1 MRLTVKS
8 PPLEKLPWNVLEFE
22 HLKLTT
28 PLIQMNE
35 TISSFHLDD
44 SLLAGTLILG
54 KHFQRV
60 IKIWFVAKNDSIRL
74 RRYLTTIAKALYDS
88 NRLPSVEQHIKEV
101 LGLVKRKYMTMH
113 VHRADQTA
121 HLLKHGLWHLV
132 VTCFTEMDGAMR
144 ISFANG
150 EMKRA
155 GNFPPALKDQDEKDT
170 RDFVGTLYTSSEQE
184 DKQKLEEIKTSES
197 MKGKSKKR
205 KRLQSLQA
213 LFTANKAQ
221 AAKSKEERERK

>member
-28 PLIQMNE
+28 PLIQINE

-60 IKIWFVAKNDSIRL
+60 IKIWFVAKNDSLSL
-74 RRYLTTIAKALYDS
+74 RRYFTTIAKALYDS

-101 LGLVKRKYMTMH
+101 LGLVKREQMTMH

-155 GNFPPALKDQDEKDT
+155 GNFPPALKDQDEKDP
-170 RDFVGTLYTSSEQE
+170 RDFVGTRSVHIL
-184 DKQKLEEIKTSES
+184 
-197 MKGKSKKR
+197 GAR
-205 KRLQSLQA
+205 R
-213 LFTANKAQ
+213 
-221 AAKSKEERERK
+221 